1 MPRKGPSLVKKA
13 PKVGPRSG
21 HVKALFAITPEQ
33 HETLKAEAMRR
44 AQARGTLRPDASEL
58 VREALDAWIAKRRDR
73 A

>member
-1 MPRKGPSLVKKA
+1 MPPRKGKPLVRKE

-21 HVKALFAITPEQ
+21 HMKVLFAITPAQ

-58 VREALDAWIAKRRDR
+58 VREALDAWIRRAR
-73 A
+73 